1 MDAGYKYAQDN
12 FVIRADTGK
21 LREFA
26 DRAAYI
32 NRQLQEVRRITDS
45 FVKIDYNSL
54 VQIDY
59 NSHRWD
65 QLPGIYG
72 NLVSDIESS
81 LRKMADILET
91 AERKV
96 ESLLQEG

>member
-45 FVKIDYNSL
+45 L

-59 NSHRWD
+59 KSCRLD

-91 AERKV
+91 AERNV